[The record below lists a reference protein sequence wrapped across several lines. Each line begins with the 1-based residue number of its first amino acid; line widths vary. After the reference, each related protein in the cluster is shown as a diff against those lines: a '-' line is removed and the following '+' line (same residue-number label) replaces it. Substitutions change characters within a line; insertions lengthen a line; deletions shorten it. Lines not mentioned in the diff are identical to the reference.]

1 MKEVLTW
8 NTACAVIAV
17 AAFALNLW
25 VFMRRRRERRER
37 LSLEEPNS
45 YRERW
50 TECVAFQ
57 AFWQLHRAKLL
68 AGGYGKHHAYHVT
81 DDGVL
86 LAVDAVDYY
95 LAVLAG
101 ANEFWDAVATAGGE
115 RGNPFAVTLDEIDL
129 GDGKGDFTYVYNRCG
144 EAFVDAVLPFPLP
157 YSDDSARATADDFK
171 DAVIDAQAEA
181 AKRKRIRYAKSFHDG
196 HHTTTA

>member
-1 MKEVLTW
+1 MREVLTW

-25 VFMRRRRERRER
+25 VFMRRRRERLER

-50 TECVAFQ
+50 TERVAFQ

-81 DDGVL
+81 NDGVL

-95 LAVLAG
+95 LAVLTG
-101 ANEFWDAVATAGGE
+101 TNEFWDVVATAGGE

-129 GDGKGDFTYVYNRCG
+129 GDGKGDFTYIHNLSGKV
-144 EAFVDAVLPFPLP
+144 FVDGIAPVDLLHPN
-157 YSDDSARATADDFK
+157 DCARVTAGDFK
-171 DAVIDAQAEA
+171 NAVIDGQAEA
-181 AKRKRIRYAKSFHDG
+181 AKRNRSRYSMAVQD
-196 HHTTTA
+196 